1 MNGAQS
7 RLHIAGATYS
17 DSGNYTCM
25 MGRTARAVIELQ
37 IIPGRGGEAGSH
49 LISQFS
55 IPRRDGRAG
64 EGRQR
69 GEGEAGRDACDGGG
83 GAQSPPAGL
92 LEDGGQPTPALCQSA
107 KCRFEIIFHFVIIN
121 FSQ

>member
-1 MNGAQS
+1 MRTDLLVNGAQS

-37 IIPGRGGEAGSH
+37 IIPGRGRLAGWLADWLGLISH
-49 LISQFS
+49 LNFLF
-55 IPRRDGRAG
+55 PRRDGRAG

-69 GEGEAGRDACDGGG
+69 GQDEAGRDGCGGG
-83 GAQSPPAGL
+83 GARPPQSADL
-92 LEDGGQPTPALCQSA
+92 LEPTPPLS
-107 KCRFEIIFHFVIIN
+107 
-121 FSQ
+121 

>member
-1 MNGAQS
+1 MRTDLLVNGAQS
-7 RLHIAGATYS
+7 RLHIAGAAYS

-64 EGRQR
+64 EGRQQGR
-69 GEGEAGRDACDGGG
+69 GEAGWVSRAGG
-83 GAQSPPAGL
+83 QSPP
-92 LEDGGQPTPALCQSA
+92 PPAA
-107 KCRFEIIFHFVIIN
+107 
-121 FSQ
+121 